1 LAKSGVGK
9 DKTNSKIKM
18 QKSKLIINNFSEACS
33 KIREAVYGIKAFSQI
48 SQNQFNIST
57 GTAFMITPGI
67 LVTTAHLC
75 HIQNDP
81 AQPRHSNFTVIR
93 APDIGQQMERCIFI
107 AEDVE
112 RDIALLKIVNPRST
126 LCVKLTKQRIVP
138 GTPVGSIGFPLAF
151 IDPNTGTFH
160 LIERFQGAY
169 ISSFHPITA
178 PTGRELYSYETDAL
192 MYKGSSGCPGFLVNG
207 EVFGM
212 HNASIVNQPRIS
224 ERERQQEIRLAIS
237 LWVPAEDIIKFAKN
251 NNIEI

>member
-1 LAKSGVGK
+1 VPIYAI
-9 DKTNSKIKM
+9 SKIIPRD
-18 QKSKLIINNFSEACS
+18 QDNQPFKLLEL
-33 KIREAVYGIKAFSQI
+33 QI
-48 SQNQFNIST
+48 S
-57 GTAFMITPGI
+57 
-67 LVTTAHLC
+67 
-75 HIQNDP
+75 
-81 AQPRHSNFTVIR
+81 
-93 APDIGQQMERCIFI
+93 
-107 AEDVE
+107 
-112 RDIALLKIVNPRST
+112 VNKWKAVFFYRST
-126 LCVKLTKQRIVP
+126 RCVKLTKRRITP

-151 IDPNTGTFH
+151 INSNTGVFH

-169 ISSFHPITA
+169 ISSFHPVTT

-212 HNASIVNQPRIS
+212 HNASIINQPRVS